1 MARRLDHPSG
11 PYLQISTCDGKELL
25 LEYES
30 DSAKILTK
38 ELSKAYDNNQSGD
51 YLRFDLE
58 QRSDHDVPVALP

>member
-51 YLRFDLE
+51 YLRLDLE
-58 QRSDHDVPVALP
+58 RQPDHNVSATLP